1 MDIYFAGVE
10 SMLAPIK
17 EYASKFPLS
26 DLFVLES
33 FFYARKWT
41 VANMRNYGKF
51 LLDSGAFTFFSSGKD
66 INWEEYSDR
75 YADFIVRNNVSRFFE
90 LDIDP
95 LVGYERVRTL
105 RRRLESKVGRQ
116 AIPVWHKTRGKD
128 DFLRM
133 CDEYKDVAIGGIV
146 SKEIKSGDYKY
157 LPWFIDKA
165 HKAGA
170 KIHGLGFTNHPY
182 LPICHFDSVDS
193 TSWAGAA
200 RFGVAFRFT
209 GSSLERRCAPAE
221 NCRACRIKELY
232 RHNLE
237 EWIKYQKYAQ
247 THF

>member
-10 SMLAPIK
+10 SMLTPIK

-75 YADFIVRNNVSRFFE
+75 YADFIIHNNVSRFFE

-193 TSWAGAA
+193 TSWGGAA
-200 RFGVAFRFT
+200 RFGAAFRFT
-209 GSSLERRCAPAE
+209 GSSLECRYAPE